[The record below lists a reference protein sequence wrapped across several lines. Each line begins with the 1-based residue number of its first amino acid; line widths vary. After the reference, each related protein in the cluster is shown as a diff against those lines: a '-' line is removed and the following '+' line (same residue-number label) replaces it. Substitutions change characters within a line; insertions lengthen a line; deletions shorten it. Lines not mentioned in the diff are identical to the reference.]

1 MNKHKA
7 KLEGL
12 KRRQRR
18 VRGKVSGTA
27 ERPRLRV
34 TRTNANI
41 YAQIID
47 DSKGSSLTLVS
58 ASTLE
63 AEFKGTHTSNK
74 EAAEKVGQ
82 LVGKRAIEAG
92 ITKVAF
98 DRGGRIY
105 HGRVKALADGGR
117 TMRFSALVVVGD
129 GKGNV
134 GVGMGKSAEVPMA
147 ISKASLDAKKNM
159 FHVPVTEQGTI
170 PHEVLGH
177 FGAGRII
184 IKPAVEGTGVIAG
197 GAVRPLFELAGIK
210 NVLSKSLGT
219 DNGLN
224 IIKAAV
230 EGLKELSSPE
240 DVAARRGLTVSEMF
254 VGKEN

>member
-18 VRGKVSGTA
+18 VRGKVSGTS

-92 ITKVAF
+92 IRSIIPA
-98 DRGGRIY
+98 
-105 HGRVKALADGGR
+105 
-117 TMRFSALVVVGD
+117 SARLS
-129 GKGNV
+129 
-134 GVGMGKSAEVPMA
+134 SAE
-147 ISKASLDAKKNM
+147 
-159 FHVPVTEQGTI
+159 
-170 PHEVLGH
+170 
-177 FGAGRII
+177 
-184 IKPAVEGTGVIAG
+184 
-197 GAVRPLFELAGIK
+197 
-210 NVLSKSLGT
+210 
-219 DNGLN
+219 
-224 IIKAAV
+224 
-230 EGLKELSSPE
+230 SSPSPSTSTFSPLLFSMLMWICIPLP
-240 DVAARRGLTVSEMF
+240 ACSS
-254 VGKEN
+254 